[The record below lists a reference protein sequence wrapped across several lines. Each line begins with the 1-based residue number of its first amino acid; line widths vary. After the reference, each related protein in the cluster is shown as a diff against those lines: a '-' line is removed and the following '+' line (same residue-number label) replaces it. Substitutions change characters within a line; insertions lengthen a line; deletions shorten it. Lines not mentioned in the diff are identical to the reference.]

1 MQCAHA
7 AALNVPENACTPKG
21 WTKSASNPSSCCMQG
36 LPPIAAERV
45 DECLTVD
52 IQACALKLC
61 KVPAAVLHALHD
73 IRLRPASQVVLEMLE
88 HIVAAYA
95 QPSPSL
101 CSCR

>member
-1 MQCAHA
+1 MQCVHA
-7 AALNVPENACTPKG
+7 AGLNVPENACTLEG
-21 WTKSASNPSSCCMQG
+21 WTKYASNPSSCCMQG

-45 DECLTVD
+45 DECVRVHF
-52 IQACALKLC
+52 QACALKLG

-73 IRLRPASQVVLEMLE
+73 IRLRPANQVVLEMPE

-95 QPSPSL
+95 QHSPSL